1 MTSFE
6 KGMKNLEEIYGNGGV
21 YVTDGEF
28 VAEFSGFNY
37 CIETLKRRTRK
48 DYLIMN
54 EVVAIFGVDVKRTRA
69 IAALKGIIEVLEI
82 TPDEKFNSPAD

>member
-37 CIETLKRRTRK
+37 CIETLKRE
-48 DYLIMN
+48 IMN
-54 EVVAIFGVDVKRTRA
+54 EVVAIFGVEVKRARA
-69 IAALKGIIEVLEI
+69 IAALKRIIEVLEI
-82 TPDEKFNSPAD
+82 TPDEKFNPPTD